1 MLGRILAPHG
11 VRGWLKVYSYAQP
24 PAALLQHQR
33 WQLREPDAGTAEGLE
48 TRRVLQ
54 SQSEGRSLR
63 VALEGIS
70 DRDAAL
76 RLSGWDIL
84 IERVELPAA
93 APREY
98 FREDLVGC
106 TVRNGEGT
114 VLGTV
119 QYFLEAPA
127 GAVMIVRGAR
137 EYAVPALPPHLQRV
151 DLERREIAV
160 DWPADF

>member
-1 MLGRILAPHG
+1 
-11 VRGWLKVYSYAQP
+11 VRGWLKVYSYAHP
-24 PAALLQHQR
+24 PAALLQHEC
-33 WQLREPDAGTAEGLE
+33 WQLHGPGSGSAEPLE

-54 SQSEGRSLR
+54 SQSEGQSLR
-63 VALEGIS
+63 VALEGIA
-70 DRDAAL
+70 DRDAAQ
-76 RLSGWDIL
+76 RLTGWDIL
-84 IERVELPAA
+84 IERVALPAA
-93 APREY
+93 GAREY

-106 TVRNGEGT
+106 TVRNGEGA

-127 GAVMIVRGAR
+127 GAVMIVRGER

-151 DLERREIAV
+151 DLARREIAV